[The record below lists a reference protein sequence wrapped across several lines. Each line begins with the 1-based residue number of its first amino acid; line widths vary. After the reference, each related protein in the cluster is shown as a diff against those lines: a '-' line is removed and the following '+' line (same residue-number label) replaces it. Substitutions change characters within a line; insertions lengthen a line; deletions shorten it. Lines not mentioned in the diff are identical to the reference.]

1 MVTVIPTAKTGTAI
15 PSSGKQAMGGW
26 SLFHLKVRP
35 LIRHHHPSCR
45 SLAVRYMTWISQKM
59 DHHYYKYEGN
69 NSVGAAQSVGC
80 AAPTELLRNIL
91 CQQALAQMKM
101 CRHTRARHDCRNIAG
116 KPCLHGAS

>member
-1 MVTVIPTAKTGTAI
+1 MVMVIPTAKTGTAM
-15 PSSGKQAMGGW
+15 PSSVKQAMVAMA
-26 SLFHLKVRP
+26 LPQLKVRA

-80 AAPTELLRNIL
+80 AAPTELLRSIL

-101 CRHTRARHDCRNIAG
+101 CRHTRARHDCQDVVG